1 MSYWQILYWLLI
13 GHALADYALQSDSM
27 INRKNPKWVIQDV
40 RIVRSPYGPWWWT
53 MLAHSAIN
61 GAFVSLL
68 TGNIAYGM
76 VETVLHFLLDW
87 AKCLGK
93 INAMED
99 QAGHI
104 LSKVLIAG
112 AYTFVQPAIF

>member
-1 MSYWQILYWLLI
+1 MTYWQVLYWLLI
-13 GHALADYALQSDSM
+13 GHAVADYALQSDGM
-27 INRKNPKWVIQDV
+27 VKRK
-40 RIVRSPYGPWWWT
+40 SPEWPQVESYGPWWWT

-61 GAFVSLL
+61 GSFVSLL

-93 INAMED
+93 INAVED

>member
-1 MSYWQILYWLLI
+1 MTYWQVLYWLLI
-13 GHALADYALQSDSM
+13 GHAVADYVLQSDQM
-27 INRKNPKWVIQDV
+27 IVRKNPRWLNSLD
-40 RIVRSPYGPWWWT
+40 SGHGPWWWT

-61 GAFVSLL
+61 GSFVSLL

-93 INAMED
+93 INAVED

>member
-1 MSYWQILYWLLI
+1 MTYWQMLYWLLV
-13 GHALADYALQSDSM
+13 GHALVDYALQSTWM
-27 INRKNPKWVIQDV
+27 AEHKNPKPYPYPAHD
-40 RIVRSPYGPWWWT
+40 PKKYGPWWWT

-61 GAFVSLL
+61 GSFVSLL
-68 TGNIAYGM
+68 TGNIAYGI

-93 INAMED
+93 INAVED

-112 AYTFVQPAIF
+112 AYVFATPYLY

>member
-1 MSYWQILYWLLI
+1 MNYWHLLYWLLI
-13 GHALADYALQSDSM
+13 GHAVADYALQIPFKSPRRNPETYPDS
-27 INRKNPKWVIQDV
+27 I
-40 RIVRSPYGPWWWT
+40 YGPWWWG

-93 INAMED
+93 INAVED

-104 LSKVLIAG
+104 LSKVLVAG
-112 AYTFVQPAIF
+112 FYVVSQ

>member
-1 MSYWQILYWLLI
+1 MLYWLLV
-13 GHALADYALQSDSM
+13 GHTIADYALQTEFM
-27 INRKNPKWVIQDV
+27 VLHKNPKTIEYTHT
-40 RIVRSPYGPWWWT
+40 YGPWWWT
-53 MLAHSAIN
+53 MLAHAGIN

-68 TGNIAYGM
+68 TGNIVYGM

-93 INAMED
+93 INAVED

-104 LSKVLIAG
+104 LSKFVLAG
-112 AYTFVQPAIF
+112 FYVILR